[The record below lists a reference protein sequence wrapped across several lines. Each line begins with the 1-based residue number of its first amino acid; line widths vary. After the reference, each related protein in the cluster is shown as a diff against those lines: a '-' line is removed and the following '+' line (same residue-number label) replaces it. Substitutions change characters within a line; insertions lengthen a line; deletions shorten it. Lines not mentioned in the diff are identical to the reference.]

1 MKTKVFKTVLPFLV
15 MILAIGL
22 SFAVEANK
30 VVQIGYFDDPL
41 VPGIQ
46 EEMTYCHINN
56 QDELCK
62 SVNGFQLYN
71 TKQLGAIEDNE
82 LKRNNP

>member
-1 MKTKVFKTVLPFLV
+1 MKTKVFKSVLPVLV
-15 MILAIGL
+15 MILAFGL
-22 SFAVEANK
+22 SFAVNENR
-30 VVQIGYFDDPL
+30 VVQVGYFDDPL

-46 EEMTYCHINN
+46 EEMTFCHINN

-71 TKQLGAIEDNE
+71 TEQLGTIDDNE